1 MIGDVPPF
9 FAAPADL
16 IESEEPTRSS
26 GGDLVVVGRTY
37 RDAPEVDGL
46 AFVKGEFQKGSLVN
60 STYLRFDFSHFAKIT
75 KSDLEKI
82 EKDVNSK
89 IIANIPVNEHV
100 SLSLDKAKK
109 LGAIML
115 FGEKYEDVVRMIQ
128 FDKSK
133 ELCGGTH
140 VNSTGEIGLFK
151 ILSEGST
158 SSGIRRIEAKTG
170 DRALDY
176 LNQKESLLKEIE
188 ILVRNK
194 DLKTGVKKIIDTNK
208 KLEKQLLDFKN
219 LNLGKIKNQLLE
231 SAVEIKGI
239 RFIAKELEMEA
250 DDIKNISFQ
259 LRKEKNLAMVI

>member
-1 MIGDVPPF
+1 M
-9 FAAPADL
+9 
-16 IESEEPTRSS
+16 
-26 GGDLVVVGRTY
+26 
-37 RDAPEVDGL
+37 
-46 AFVKGEFQKGSLVN
+46 
-60 STYLRFDFSHFAKIT
+60 
-75 KSDLEKI
+75 
-82 EKDVNSK
+82 
-89 IIANIPVNEHV
+89 
-100 SLSLDKAKK
+100 
-109 LGAIML
+109 
-115 FGEKYEDVVRMIQ
+115 
-128 FDKSK
+128 
-133 ELCGGTH
+133 
-140 VNSTGEIGLFK
+140 
-151 ILSEGST
+151 SEGSI

-188 ILVRNK
+188 ILVKNK

-259 LRKEKNLAMVI
+259 LRKEKNLAMVIAAKSKEKAFLSVFLTDDLVSSGMSAVVMIKELAKEINGGGGGQAFFATSKAPI